1 MTAQVVWTPGA
12 AGAGG
17 GAGGGE
23 EESIGLGPADRFV
36 ACVHQRAGELD
47 CGTHLSR
54 VGRL

>member
-12 AGAGG
+12 AGGG
-17 GAGGGE
+17 GAGGGA
-23 EESIGLGPADRFV
+23 EESIGLGPADGFV
-36 ACVHQRAGELD
+36 ACVHWRAGELD